1 MRGRVIRRLDHF
13 ITGIL
18 LGTMSIRCRRALNM
32 KELNRVSNHALA
44 AAIRGNMSPGED
56 MAKRQLGRRV
66 SMQTDSD
73 ERRTVVTLRIQSQ
86 TSPDACFIKK
96 AGAGNS
102 LVAAACSCFEVKLV
116 MCESDDE
123 GAAYCSCPSPEAL
136 LCKHIWC
143 ALFLE
148 GGAAQWG
155 IAKDSI
161 RLDADPDLET
171 GADDD
176 DSGDQVPAAL
186 TISSLADDVELE
198 APIRQAIAFDQHAL
212 AALVQHLDHTLSHLS
227 LATRSAKVA
236 LCSQFVC
243 EVRAR
248 MHDLDTT
255 IKVPARPG
263 QGFARIRNR
272 RAHSPP
278 QRTDDDAAF
287 VAERGTF
294 MASRAYGRPTVF
306 KPHSNPLMHQP
317 ELFSRLA
324 SSSGSAIDRHPVPS
338 SAAQSAV
345 TRRSQS
351 SQVSA
356 PASAVTSS
364 AKETSSSS
372 SSSSPQRSI
381 SKRDPRQATK
391 SPNAADARTGADQ
404 ERDSKRHRQ
413 P

>member
-13 ITGIL
+13 ISGIL

-44 AAIRGNMSPGED
+44 AAIRSNMGPGED
-56 MAKRQLGRRV
+56 MAERQLGRRV

-73 ERRTVVTLRIQSQ
+73 GRRTVVTLRIQSK
-86 TSPDACFIKK
+86 TSPDACFTKK
-96 AGAGNS
+96 AGAGIS
-102 LVAAACSCFEVKLV
+102 LVAACSCFEVKLV
-116 MCESDDE
+116 MGESDGE

-171 GADDD
+171 GGDDD
-176 DSGDQVPAAL
+176 DSGDQAPAPL
-186 TISSLADDVELE
+186 TISSLADDVEVE
-198 APIRQAIAFDQHAL
+198 TPITQANAFDQHAL
-212 AALVQHLDHTLSHLS
+212 AALVQYLDHTLSRLS
-227 LATRSAKVA
+227 LATRPAKVA

-243 EVRAR
+243 EIRAR
-248 MHDLDTT
+248 MRDLDTT

-263 QGFARIRNR
+263 QGFARIRNGR
-272 RAHSPP
+272 SRSPP
-278 QRTDDDAAF
+278 QRTDADAAF
-287 VAERGTF
+287 VAARGTF
-294 MASRAYGRPTVF
+294 MASRAIGRPAHL
-306 KPHSNPLMHQP
+306 KPHINPLMSEP

-324 SSSGSAIDRHPVPS
+324 SSSGSAVDRLPEPS

-345 TRRSQS
+345 NRRSQS

-356 PASAVTSS
+356 QASTITSS
-364 AKETSSSS
+364 AEETSSSS
-372 SSSSPQRSI
+372 SSVTPPRSI
-381 SKRDPRQATK
+381 SKREPRQAPK
-391 SPNAADARTGADQ
+391 SPNAADARTGAEQ
-404 ERDSKRHRQ
+404 ERDSKKPRQ